1 MASISLENVSMVYNS
16 NGNSTTALKD
26 LNLRVEDGDFISLI
40 GPSGCGKSTIL
51 DLFAGLKKPT
61 IGKVV
66 LDEEEITSPGPD
78 RGVVFQDFSLFP
90 WMNTFENVHFAIEHT
105 NGKCSR
111 SENFE
116 KTQKYLELVGLANF
130 GDKYPNTL
138 SGGMRQ
144 RVAIARMLAIDPKVF
159 LMDEPFGS
167 LDSLNRA
174 YMQDLLLYL
183 WTQGDYRK
191 TVLFVT
197 HDVDEAL
204 LLSDKIAVMT
214 PSPGRIKEIVKVPFA
229 RPRCRSGLSTDHEYI
244 SLRSRL
250 LSLLYEEMLGTITQQ
265 EKEMRQ
271 LK

>member
-1 MASISLENVSMVYNS
+1 MVYNI
-16 NGNSTTALKD
+16 NGSETVALKD
-26 LNLRVEDGDFISLI
+26 VSLDIEDGNFVSLI

-51 DLFAGLKKPT
+51 DLVAGLKKPT
-61 IGKVV
+61 NGQVFV
-66 LDEEEITSPGPD
+66 DAEEIKTPGPD
-78 RGVVFQDFSLFP
+78 RGIVFQDYSLFP
-90 WMNTFENVHFAIEHT
+90 WMSAFENVRFAIEHT
-105 NGKCSR
+105 NGKCTK
-111 SENFE
+111 SEAFV
-116 KTQKYLELVGLANF
+116 KAQKYLELVGLSKF
-130 GDKYPNTL
+130 GAKYPNML

-144 RVAIARMLAIDPKVF
+144 RVAIARMFALNPKVF

-183 WTQGDYRK
+183 WTQGESRK

-204 LLSDKIAVMT
+204 LLSDRIAVMT
-214 PSPGRIKEIVKVPFA
+214 PSPGKIKEVIEVPFS
-229 RPRCRSGLSTDHEYI
+229 RPRCRSSLVVEQEYI
-244 SLRSRL
+244 SIRSKL
-250 LSLLYEEMLGTITQQ
+250 LSLLYEEMLGEIAKQ

>member
-1 MASISLENVSMVYNS
+1 MVYNI
-16 NGNSTTALKD
+16 NGSETVALKD
-26 LNLRVEDGDFISLI
+26 VSLDIEDGNFVSLI

-51 DLFAGLKKPT
+51 DLVAGLKKPT
-61 IGKVV
+61 NGQVFV
-66 LDEEEITSPGPD
+66 DAEEIKTPGPD
-78 RGVVFQDFSLFP
+78 RGIVFQDYSLFP
-90 WMNTFENVHFAIEHT
+90 WMSAFENVRFAIEHT
-105 NGKCSR
+105 NGNCTK
-111 SENFE
+111 SEAFV
-116 KTQKYLELVGLANF
+116 KAQKYLELVGLAKF
-130 GDKYPNTL
+130 GDKHPNML

-144 RVAIARMLAIDPKVF
+144 RVAIARMFALNPKVF

-183 WTQGDYRK
+183 WTQGERRK

-204 LLSDKIAVMT
+204 LLSDRIAVMT
-214 PSPGRIKEIVKVPFA
+214 PSPGKIKEVIEVPFS
-229 RPRCRSGLSTDHEYI
+229 RPRCRSSLVTEQEYV
-244 SLRSRL
+244 SLRSML
-250 LSLLYEEMLGTITQQ
+250 LSLLYEEMLGEITKQ